1 VTWIG
6 YPASTG
12 LPAIDYRLSDAHLDP
27 PGLNDAEY
35 CEQTIRLPNC
45 FWCYDPLTNEPRVN
59 PLPALSGAPI
69 TFGCLN
75 NFCKVNQEVLELWAQ
90 VLKVVPD
97 SRLMLLS
104 DPGSHRD
111 QTLATLKRLGVE
123 PARVE
128 MVHRRPR
135 REYLQLYHRIDIALD
150 TFPYTGHTTTLD
162 ALWMG
167 VPVVSRSGTRAVS
180 RATLSVATNLGLE
193 NELIA
198 KSAADYVCLARN
210 LTEDLAELASLREK
224 LRPSMEDSPV
234 MDQASF
240 ARGME
245 RSFRKVWQKWCGKGE
260 LSTGPGA

>member
-1 VTWIG
+1 
-6 YPASTG
+6 
-12 LPAIDYRLSDAHLDP
+12 
-27 PGLNDAEY
+27 
-35 CEQTIRLPNC
+35 
-45 FWCYDPLTNEPRVN
+45 
-59 PLPALSGAPI
+59 
-69 TFGCLN
+69 
-75 NFCKVNQEVLELWAQ
+75 VNQEVLGLWAQ